1 MGESFSTYGRIQAQF
16 NHFDDDD
23 RAAAEKQRAIPTTF
37 HCFLQHNYIFEIFK
51 EKLKWSLTNP
61 IIERVCRMY
70 RVFLFHNQY

>member
-16 NHFDDDD
+16 NHFDDD
-23 RAAAEKQRAIPTTF
+23 RALAEKQRAIPTTF

-61 IIERVCRMY
+61 IIERVCTGC
-70 RVFLFHNQY
+70 FITLLTTF